1 MRLRSLSLREKAE
14 RLRALHHGEA
24 PLVLVNVWD
33 VAGAKIIEELGFPA
47 VATASAGISASFGFE
62 DNESIGRETMLAA
75 VKRIANSVE
84 VPVTADIEAG
94 YGPTVDDAIATARG
108 VIEAGAVGLNFED
121 SAHKD
126 TSQLYDAQLQARR
139 IEAIRATGKQLGVP
153 LVINARTDVYFRTEL
168 PEEEKFREA
177 VRRAA
182 IYLKAGADCIY
193 VLGPKDEE
201 TIARLVKEIR
211 APINLL
217 AFPDAPSIAK
227 MAELGVKRISFGP
240 RPMRHAMT
248 AFRQAAENVRN
259 SGVFP

>member
-1 MRLRSLSLREKAE
+1 
-14 RLRALHHGEA
+14 LRALHHAAA

-47 VATASAGISASFGFE
+47 VATASAGISASMGFD
-62 DNESIGRETMLAA
+62 DNESIGRDAMLAA
-75 VKRIANSVE
+75 VARIANSVD
-84 VPVTADIEAG
+84 VPVTADMEAG
-94 YGPTVDDAIATARG
+94 YGSSLDDAVATARG
-108 VIEAGAVGLNFED
+108 AIEAGAVGINFED

-126 TSQLYDAQLQARR
+126 TSALYDADVQAAR
-139 IEAIRATGKQLGVP
+139 IAAMRHAGDDLGVP

-168 PEEEKFREA
+168 PNEEKFREA

-182 IYLKAGADCIY
+182 IFLKAGADCIY

-201 TIARLVKEIR
+201 TIARLVKTIP

-217 AFPDAPSIAK
+217 AFPDAPSIAR
-227 MAELGVKRISFGP
+227 MSELGVKRISFGP

-248 AFRQAAENVRN
+248 AFREAAQRVRDA
-259 SGVFP
+259 GTFP